1 VLLIGALCCLAVEAN
16 PAADLE
22 KPAGILSPDKKEL
35 AMEGTADQSPAETK
49 HWWWYGKGHDWD
61 KKKHG
66 EHHGEKWEGKHKK
79 VWWWKW

>member
-1 VLLIGALCCLAVEAN
+1 MLIGALCCLAVEAN

-49 HWWWYGKGHDWD
+49 HWWWYGKHDWD